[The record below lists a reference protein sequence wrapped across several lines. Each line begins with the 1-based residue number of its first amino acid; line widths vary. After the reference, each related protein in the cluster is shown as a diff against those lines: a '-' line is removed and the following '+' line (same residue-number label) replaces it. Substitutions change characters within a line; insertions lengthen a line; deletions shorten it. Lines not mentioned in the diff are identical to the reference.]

1 MRWSKRCFKFAHIPT
16 IEPSQYLFSMAEN
29 LKNTCFFGAAETI
42 FFMLCGSAF
51 YFWFAQ
57 QGIFLMK
64 CLRITF
70 IVVILLFSQRFN
82 NIFTFS
88 CHFSLVFFQKRLI
101 TSGKVAQCE
110 IFPDTFSLCCV
121 KFFVKSALCLLI
133 YLLSPSAEA
142 VCGLFHVSGKGV
154 SI

>member
-1 MRWSKRCFKFAHIPT
+1 
-16 IEPSQYLFSMAEN
+16 
-29 LKNTCFFGAAETI
+29 
-42 FFMLCGSAF
+42 
-51 YFWFAQ
+51 
-57 QGIFLMK
+57 MK
-64 CLRITF
+64 CLRITS

-121 KFFVKSALCLLI
+121 KFFCKIGVVSFDISSVPKRGGSLRLI
-133 YLLSPSAEA
+133 SRFGQRGINLE
-142 VCGLFHVSGKGV
+142 
-154 SI
+154 